1 MNDEDFNLNS
11 FDLKSLQKRHLANH
25 AEQIILSTENCKKFP
40 QIIMICLKMNQI
52 YPQFKDILEKK
63 LFDVFAKGQ
72 LSNKQGIF
80 ISKLFNVNMIRWAN
94 IERFMNHYKDRNDFQ
109 STIQFFKV
117 MRKKI
122 KEKDIGTYI
131 KYLDW
136 FYELNFNPFLFKRDC
151 VEILEEFYKDLQT
164 VDDEKLEGVFPS
176 FKWMINTTTLNK
188 PSEVIRNFFY

>member
-1 MNDEDFNLNS
+1 
-11 FDLKSLQKRHLANH
+11 
-25 AEQIILSTENCKKFP
+25 
-40 QIIMICLKMNQI
+40 MICLKMNQI

-80 ISKLFNVNMIRWAN
+80 ISKLFNADMISWLN

-136 FYELNFNPFLFKRDC
+136 FYELNLNPFLFKRDC

-188 PSEVIRNFFY
+188 PSEVNKLILLKL